1 MTRLVEDRQ
10 LLEAFRRGERAALA
24 EVYREYV
31 RPLYAMISTGFSFES
46 GGHHHHF
53 AGHRE
58 PWAVENTVQ
67 EVFARAFMRSARERY
82 DGVRPYRN
90 YLFTIA
96 RNLVVDAL
104 RARQEETLSDGAD
117 LGAHGSAPPRSPED
131 DLVEKQIESRCDEF
145 VAALAVEERRLF
157 EARFREGLSVEE
169 TARRL
174 AISEHRVKSGER
186 RLKKRFFARMKEC
199 GYFEGYRLH
208 KTGIESVA
216 LVLLMLFARGRTW
229 A

>member
-31 RPLYAMISTGFSFES
+31 RPLYAMVSAGFSFE
-46 GGHHHHF
+46 GGGNHYRF
-53 AGHRE
+53 AGYRE
-58 PWAVENTVQ
+58 PWIVENTVQ
-67 EVFARAFMRSARERY
+67 EVFARAFAPSARERY
-82 DGVRPYRN
+82 DGLRPYRN

-96 RNLVVDAL
+96 RNLIVDAL
-104 RARQEETLSDGAD
+104 RTKPEETLPDAAD
-117 LGAHGSAPPRSPED
+117 LGAQASAPRSPEEE
-131 DLVEKQIESRCDEF
+131 LVEKQIESRCDEF
-145 VAALAVEERRLF
+145 VAALALEERRLF
-157 EARFREGLSVEE
+157 EARFRDGLSVEE
-169 TARRL
+169 AARRL
-174 AISEHRVKSGER
+174 AISEHHVKSGER
-186 RLKKRFFARMKEC
+186 RLKKRFFAHMKQC

-216 LVLLMLFARGRTW
+216 LFLLLFARARTL